1 MQKATLFRKTRL
13 ESLRQPHSTFSSSV
27 IISLFQ
33 RIKGDQIQKQ
43 LKEENDVLSDQI
55 TALNVHI
62 DSQEQVIKK
71 LEERERSL
79 QSTLV
84 CRTATL

>member
-1 MQKATLFRKTRL
+1 MLLKEEIGAKSYLI
-13 ESLRQPHSTFSSSV
+13 PHSTFASSV

-84 CRTATL
+84 CRTVTV